1 MNVEKFDYIPIESDE
16 DNETPE
22 TVERDK
28 HEKPKMIRYKKVKI
42 EIAEPVET
50 KPIKKDIKTLK
61 VVIAKKKPDEIK
73 QAPCF
78 DVDDVPEKKI
88 LSAAKLA
95 QMAHMRSCRIVKQND
110 NKLTK
115 AKEQKVLTQLL
126 EHEVGKKIEKSIS
139 KRLEGKLKRDILSKL
154 RAQKIKELKLK
165 YNYTSDND
173 EADPDNTCN
182 SDASTD
188 ESESEEEQP
197 KQKTHKT
204 KQTKQPKQKIIKK
217 YVPVVVQPHQQ
228 QYGVLDLMRN
238 AGF

>member
-16 DNETPE
+16 DNDTPE

-50 KPIKKDIKTLK
+50 KPIKKDIPK
-61 VVIAKKKPDEIK
+61 IKKPVEIK
-73 QAPCF
+73 QAPRF
-78 DVDDVPEKKI
+78 DVDEVPVPKKV
-88 LSAAKLA
+88 LSDAKMA

-110 NKLTK
+110 NKLNK
-115 AKEQKVLTQLL
+115 IKEEKVLKQLL
-126 EHEVGKKIEKSIS
+126 EHEVGQKIEKSIS
-139 KRLEGKLKRDILSKL
+139 KRLEGKLKRDILTKL
-154 RAQKIKELKLK
+154 RAQKIKELKAK
-165 YNYTSDND
+165 YNYVSDND
-173 EADPDNTCN
+173 QETDPVNSCD

-188 ESESEEEQP
+188 ESESDEEPVQVKHKKSKPTRQP
-197 KQKTHKT
+197 KQT
-204 KQTKQPKQKIIKK
+204 KVIKK
-217 YVPVVVQPHQQ
+217 YVPVVVQPQQQ